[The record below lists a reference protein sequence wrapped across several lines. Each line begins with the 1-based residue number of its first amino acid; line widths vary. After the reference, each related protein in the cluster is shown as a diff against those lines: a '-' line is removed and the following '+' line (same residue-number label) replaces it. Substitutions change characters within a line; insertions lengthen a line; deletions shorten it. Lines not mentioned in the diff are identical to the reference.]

1 MKLDKYI
8 DLDNPH
14 HAYLIE
20 GESAEAFTALD
31 TLLAAR
37 GVIVAGN
44 PDVTKETY
52 ELFTIDDARALRARM
67 AERAVDGEAKY
78 IALAVRFFMYEAE
91 NALLKVFEE
100 PVPGTHFFVVV
111 PNADFLLPT
120 LRSRFALVR
129 TTDARPV
136 DDRIAKGKAFL
147 KKSTPERLAQIT
159 AFIEE
164 YADEEKHDAQKG
176 AALAFLDSVER
187 ALVADRIDAPLSLK
201 MSRALKEIWK
211 CKDFMRDRGAST
223 KMLLEHVA
231 LVLP

>member
-1 MKLDKYI
+1 MDLKKHI

-20 GESAEAFTALD
+20 GDRADAFAALD
-31 TLLAAR
+31 AVLMAH
-37 GVIVAGN
+37 GIVVAGN
-44 PDVTKETY
+44 PDVTKEVY
-52 ELFTIDDARALRARM
+52 ELFTIDDARAFRARM
-67 AERAVDGEAKY
+67 IERAVAGSVKY
-78 IALAVRFFMYEAE
+78 SALAVRFFMYEAE

-129 TTDARPV
+129 TTDVRPV
-136 DDRIAKGKAFL
+136 DDRIAKGRAFL
-147 KKSTPERLAQIT
+147 KKSAPERLAEIA

-164 YADEEKHDAQKG
+164 YKDEEKHDAQKG
-176 AALAFLDSVER
+176 AALALLDAIER
-187 ALVADRIDAPLSLK
+187 ALVADRKDAPFPPET
-201 MSRALKEIWK
+201 SRAFKEIWK

-223 KMLLEHVA
+223 KMLLEH
-231 LVLP
+231 LSLILP